1 MKLIREFTES
11 VKYLVETPKGET
23 TKNYF
28 IEGVFLQGEI
38 KNRNGRIYPMEIMK
52 KEVERYTKENI
63 EKNRAY
69 GELGHP
75 DSPTINLDRVSHMI
89 KELKLEGNNYV
100 GKAKIMDTPYGK
112 IVKSLIDEGANL
124 GVSSR
129 GMGSLRAKNDGTQL
143 VQGDFMLATAGDIVA
158 DPSAP
163 DAFVRGVMEGKEWV
177 FVDGKFLE
185 KDIEQVRKEIAS
197 TNRIALAE
205 AQAIQFA
212 NFLKKIK

>member
-11 VKYLVETPKGET
+11 VKYLVETPKTGEGKT
-23 TKNYF
+23 YF

-38 KNRNGRIYPMEIMK
+38 KNRNGRVYPMEVMK

-89 KELKLEGNNYV
+89 KELKLDGNNYV

-143 VQGDFMLATAGDIVA
+143 VQNDFMLATAGDIVA

-177 FVDGKFLE
+177 FVDGKFVE

>member
-185 KDIEQVRKEIAS
+185 KDIEEVRKEIS
-197 TNRIALAE
+197 KTNRIALAE

-212 NFLKKIK
+212 NFLKKLK